1 MSNEQSITNK
11 KSINVDLSFGFD
23 MLITWLGFFVS
34 IAVLLLVSRKNLPL
48 ALFSSA
54 IVLGLFTIS
63 PPTIGMKI
71 YETLIDPSILLLA
84 VAMGLIPLIGG
95 VMEESGQMDG
105 LVNNLRIGKKSF
117 LGISPALIG
126 MLPVPGGA
134 LLSAPLVERV
144 GEGIEPGR
152 KASLNVW
159 FRHILFLI
167 YPISPELIVSIEI
180 AGLDVYDALPYLFPF
195 FICSLL
201 IGYVFFLRDIKGK
214 IAYEKKFSVKDLMV
228 PLMVIALVPILD
240 FSIQR
245 MVDLPLREISLIIAV
260 IGSLSLSLSLSN
272 LNPAKVLAIGKKMR
286 IWHFA
291 LIILGMFVF
300 LNIFKASGVP
310 EMLASA
316 NFSKPMLCVVIGFL
330 LGIVT
335 GRIQVPASII
345 IPIYLA
351 SSTLSFMQPSV
362 FAITFFSIFLGYV
375 ISPIHP
381 CVAISVEYFKIQ
393 IKDFLR
399 ASILP
404 VSVGF
409 LFALV
414 LGWLIIG

>member
-1 MSNEQSITNK
+1 
-11 KSINVDLSFGFD
+11 
-23 MLITWLGFFVS
+23 MLIAWLGFFVS
-34 IAVLLLVSRKNLPL
+34 IAVLLLVSKKSLPL

-63 PPTIGMKI
+63 PLTIGMNI

-105 LVNNLRIGKKSF
+105 LVNNLRIGKKLF
-117 LGISPALIG
+117 LGFSPALIG
-126 MLPVPGGA
+126 MLAVPGGA
-134 LLSAPLVERV
+134 LLSAPLVEKV
-144 GEGIEPGR
+144 GEEIEPGT

-167 YPISPELIVSIEI
+167 YPISPVLIVSTEI
-180 AGLDVYDALPYLFPF
+180 AGLDVYDVLPYLFPF
-195 FICSLL
+195 FIFALL
-201 IGYVFFLRDIKGK
+201 IGYVFFLKGVKGK
-214 IAYEKKFSVKDLMV
+214 IKYEKKFSAKDLMV
-228 PLMVIALVPILD
+228 PLTVIALVPILD
-240 FSIQR
+240 FSIQK
-245 MVDLPLREISLIIAV
+245 MVDLPVREISLIIAV
-260 IGSLSLSLSLSN
+260 VGSLSLSLLFSN
-272 LNPAKVLAIGKKMR
+272 LNPAKVLVIGKKMR
-286 IWHFA
+286 IWYFA
-291 LIILGMFVF
+291 LIIVGMFVF

-310 EMLASA
+310 EMIASA

-351 SSTLSFMQPSV
+351 SSKLSSMQPSV

-381 CVAISVEYFKIQ
+381 CVSISMEYFKIQ

-409 LFALV
+409 LVVLL
-414 LGWLIIG
+414 LGWLII

>member
-1 MSNEQSITNK
+1 
-11 KSINVDLSFGFD
+11 
-23 MLITWLGFFVS
+23 
-34 IAVLLLVSRKNLPL
+34 
-48 ALFSSA
+48 
-54 IVLGLFTIS
+54 
-63 PPTIGMKI
+63 MKI

-144 GEGIEPGR
+144 GEGIEPGT

-195 FICSLL
+195 FIFSLL
-201 IGYVFFLRDIKGK
+201 IGYVFFLRGIKGK
-214 IAYEKKFSVKDLMV
+214 ITYEKKFSAKDLMV

-240 FSIQR
+240 FSLQR

-310 EMLASA
+310 EMIASA

-335 GRIQVPASII
+335 GRIQVSASIVV
-345 IPIYLA
+345 PIYVA
-351 SSTLSFMQPSV
+351 SSTLNFMQASV

-381 CVAISVEYFKIQ
+381 CVSISVEYFKIQ

-409 LFALV
+409 LLAII

>member
-1 MSNEQSITNK
+1 
-11 KSINVDLSFGFD
+11 

-48 ALFSSA
+48 ALFSAA
-54 IVLGLFTIS
+54 IVLGLFTVS

-134 LLSAPLVERV
+134 LLSAPLVEKV
-144 GEGIEPGR
+144 GEGIEPGT

-195 FICSLL
+195 FIFSLL
-201 IGYVFFLRDIKGK
+201 IGYVFFLRGIKGK
-214 IAYEKKFSVKDLMV
+214 ITYEKKFSAKDLMA

-240 FSIQR
+240 FSLQR

-310 EMLASA
+310 EMIASA

-335 GRIQVPASII
+335 GRIQVSASIVV
-345 IPIYLA
+345 PIYVA
-351 SSTLSFMQPSV
+351 SSTLNFMQPSV

-381 CVAISVEYFKIQ
+381 CVSISVEYFKIQ

-409 LFALV
+409 LLAII

>member
-1 MSNEQSITNK
+1 
-11 KSINVDLSFGFD
+11 

-180 AGLDVYDALPYLFPF
+180 AGLDVYDALPYLFHFHLLPF
-195 FICSLL
+195 NWIC
-201 IGYVFFLRDIKGK
+201 FL
-214 IAYEKKFSVKDLMV
+214 S
-228 PLMVIALVPILD
+228 
-240 FSIQR
+240 
-245 MVDLPLREISLIIAV
+245 
-260 IGSLSLSLSLSN
+260 
-272 LNPAKVLAIGKKMR
+272 
-286 IWHFA
+286 
-291 LIILGMFVF
+291 
-300 LNIFKASGVP
+300 
-310 EMLASA
+310 
-316 NFSKPMLCVVIGFL
+316 
-330 LGIVT
+330 
-335 GRIQVPASII
+335 
-345 IPIYLA
+345 
-351 SSTLSFMQPSV
+351 
-362 FAITFFSIFLGYV
+362 
-375 ISPIHP
+375 
-381 CVAISVEYFKIQ
+381 
-393 IKDFLR
+393 
-399 ASILP
+399 
-404 VSVGF
+404 
-409 LFALV
+409 
-414 LGWLIIG
+414 

>member
-1 MSNEQSITNK
+1 
-11 KSINVDLSFGFD
+11 

-63 PPTIGMKI
+63 PLTIGMKI

-134 LLSAPLVERV
+134 LLSAPLVEKV
-144 GEGIEPGR
+144 GEGIEPGT

-159 FRHILFLI
+159 FRHILFLV

-201 IGYVFFLRDIKGK
+201 IGYVFFLRGIKGK
-214 IAYEKKFSVKDLMV
+214 IAYEKKFSAKDLTV

-240 FSIQR
+240 FSLQK

-310 EMLASA
+310 EMIASA

-351 SSTLSFMQPSV
+351 SSKLSSMQPSV

-381 CVAISVEYFKIQ
+381 CVSISMEYFKIQ

-409 LFALV
+409 LLV
-414 LGWLIIG
+414 LLLGWLII